1 MLALIYF
8 MMYTVSRKEEVMNLI
23 EKIISLITAII
34 SLAAAIIAY
43 KASKKEDK

>member
-8 MMYTVSRKEEVMNLI
+8 MMYTVIRNEEVMNLI